1 MKLYYNP
8 ASPFVAKV
16 LIIANECGLADKIEK
31 VSITLGP
38 GNPDHEYAK
47 QNPLRQIPTLIT
59 DDGESLY
66 DSFVICDYLIQR
78 AGNKTLL
85 PESGPNRIKVL
96 QRHALCNGAA
106 ERAVATRYETF
117 ARPEQYRWPEMV
129 ADNLDRI
136 RGSLALLNDTAG
148 AFDGPFD
155 LSQAAFVTL
164 LRYLD
169 FRFSDTIDW
178 RADYPNLVEPFESL
192 NAMGCVEAAY
202 A

>member
-31 VSITLGP
+31 VSITVGP

-85 PESGPNRIKVL
+85 PESGSNRTRVL
-96 QRHALCNGAA
+96 QRHALCNGAT

-129 ADNLDRI
+129 ADNFDRI
-136 RGSLALLNDTAG
+136 RGSLALLNDTAS

-178 RADYPNLVEPFESL
+178 RADYPNLIEPFESL